1 MMEVKNISYHYH
13 GGGEVLKDVN
23 VTLEQG
29 QFLAIL
35 GNNGVGKSTLLKC
48 LNKILKADSGELL
61 LDGESILQMSNHQV
75 SRRIAF
81 VSQTVPNTQ
90 MTVHDVVMLGRRPYM
105 KWGFTEK
112 DHQIVH
118 SAMERLNL
126 ESLRG
131 RFLNQ
136 LSGGE
141 RQKVMLARALAQQPK
156 LLLLDEPSSSL
167 DIHNQYQVLEI
178 VRELCHQDG
187 LTAVVVIHDLNL
199 ALRFYDR
206 FLLLRQGQVYAN
218 GDYRVLTPEAL
229 KAVYQIDGRVV
240 EVENQKWFWWNRE
253 STERG
258 RTDNHGREQSVVEKM
273 CGVSRARMRRP
284 DHWLQ
289 GLAICHRASE
299 AGAGRRRKRGMPVG
313 G

>member
-13 GGGEVLKDVN
+13 GGGEVLKNVN

-48 LNKILKADSGELL
+48 LNKILKADSGELF
-61 LDGESILQMSNHQV
+61 LDGENILQMSNHQV
-75 SRRIAF
+75 SQRIAF

-118 SAMERLNL
+118 SAMDRLNL

-156 LLLLDEPSSSL
+156 LLLLDEPTSSL

-178 VRELCHQDG
+178 VRELCHHDG

-199 ALRFYDR
+199 ALRFCDR

-218 GDYRVLTPEAL
+218 GDRSEERRVGKE
-229 KAVYQIDGRVV
+229 
-240 EVENQKWFWWNRE
+240 
-253 STERG
+253 
-258 RTDNHGREQSVVEKM
+258 
-273 CGVSRARMRRP
+273 CRR
-284 DHWLQ
+284 
-289 GLAICHRASE
+289 
-299 AGAGRRRKRGMPVG
+299 
-313 G
+313 

>member
-23 VTLEQG
+23 FTLEQG

-48 LNKILKADSGELL
+48 LNKILKADSGELF
-61 LDGESILQMSNHQV
+61 LDGENILQMSNHQV
-75 SRRIAF
+75 SQRIAF
-81 VSQTVPNTQ
+81 VSQTVASTQ

-118 SAMERLNL
+118 SAMDRLNL

-156 LLLLDEPSSSL
+156 LLLLDEPTSSL

-178 VRELCHQDG
+178 VRELCHHDG

-199 ALRFYDR
+199 ALRFCDQ

-218 GDYRVLTPEAL
+218 GDYRILTPEAL

-240 EVENQKWFWWNRE
+240 EVENQRMVLVE
-253 STERG
+253 S
-258 RTDNHGREQSVVEKM
+258 
-273 CGVSRARMRRP
+273 
-284 DHWLQ
+284 
-289 GLAICHRASE
+289 
-299 AGAGRRRKRGMPVG
+299 
-313 G
+313 

>member
-23 VTLEQG
+23 FTLEQG

-75 SRRIAF
+75 SQRIAF

-118 SAMERLNL
+118 SAMDRLNL

-156 LLLLDEPSSSL
+156 LLLLDEPTSSL

-178 VRELCHQDG
+178 VRELCHHDG

-199 ALRFYDR
+199 ALRFCDQ

-218 GDYRVLTPEAL
+218 GDYRILTPEAL

-240 EVENQKWFWWNRE
+240 EVENQKMVLVE
-253 STERG
+253 S
-258 RTDNHGREQSVVEKM
+258 
-273 CGVSRARMRRP
+273 
-284 DHWLQ
+284 
-289 GLAICHRASE
+289 
-299 AGAGRRRKRGMPVG
+299 
-313 G
+313 